1 MHWVSSEHEMDHH
14 CRSLLL
20 RQCGAY
26 LIDNGN
32 ADENGNDG
40 HDNNRDDNESLIY
53 IILMIFNDHD
63 DSHEYDVNQ
72 DYDEFAVS
80 M

>member
-1 MHWVSSEHEMDHH
+1 MRWIITAAHCFCGNVVSIH
-14 CRSLLL
+14 
-20 RQCGAY
+20 
-26 LIDNGN
+26 LIDDGN
-32 ADENGNDG
+32 DDENGNDG
-40 HDNNRDDNESLIY
+40 DDNESLIY